1 MFSEGEEM
9 YLQGKRLD
17 IPDMHCAGVKLVI
30 VLLGAGTV
38 MHTRTHAHILRSL
51 LSCVTIEGVSKP
63 E

>member
-38 MHTRTHAHILRSL
+38 MHTRTHTHTFCGLYSAVSPLRA
-51 LSCVTIEGVSKP
+51 
-63 E
+63 